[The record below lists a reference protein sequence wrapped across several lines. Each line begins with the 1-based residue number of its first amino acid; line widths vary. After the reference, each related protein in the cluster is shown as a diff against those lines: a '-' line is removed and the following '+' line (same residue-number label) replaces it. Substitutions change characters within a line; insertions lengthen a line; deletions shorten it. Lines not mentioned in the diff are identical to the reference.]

1 MMTTPSIEF
10 DVPISVGEGG
20 PVLVPAAAVSPSQV
34 PVPPLQCARGEDAS
48 ETVRLF
54 QTALERPLAENA
66 VLQQTLEEVVRQ
78 LSNRPIPDVRPEGI
92 GTRPAVAPT
101 VVVVQTP
108 DVVVQSPVEAV
119 ARGVEV
125 VPVVPVATPE
135 VAVARPVAE
144 PPVSVVQPPVETV
157 DRGVEV
163 VPVVPVATPEVV
175 VERPAVVPTVAI
187 VPPAVE
193 TVDRGVEVV
202 PVVPVATPEM
212 VVARPAAAPTVAIV
226 PPAVETVG
234 RGVEDVPVVPV
245 ATPEV
250 VVARPAVVPTV
261 AIVPPAVE
269 TVDRGVEVVPVVPV
283 ATPEVVVERPAVAP
297 TVAIVP
303 PAVETVGRGVED
315 VPVVPVATP
324 EVVVER
330 PAAALTERQDL
341 SGATAG
347 RMQEA
352 AVPAFE
358 VLGDGPVAPSVRG
371 EDEKTVEAL
380 DGVDSVVASGV
391 RPSEVAIP
399 SVPVVEVDTG
409 KQAVSAVDSVKAA
422 WSPVDVPKTETF
434 LAAANA
440 VADVL
445 LVTPGLLRGEGE
457 IRVHLRPDVL
467 EGSDVRI
474 SVVGRQ
480 LGIEFIPQ
488 TADVAVL
495 IERNRPQLEQHLATR
510 FQAFQLSVGVRR
522 ERSREVKGRTV

>member
-101 VVVVQTP
+101 VVVVQSS
-108 DVVVQSPVEAV
+108 DAVVQSPDAVVQAPVEAV
-119 ARGVEV
+119 DRGVEV

-163 VPVVPVATPEVV
+163 VPVVPVDTPEVV
-175 VERPAVVPTVAI
+175 VE
-187 VPPAVE
+187 
-193 TVDRGVEVV
+193 
-202 PVVPVATPEM
+202 
-212 VVARPAAAPTVAIV
+212 RPAAAPTVAIV

-245 ATPEV
+245 T
-250 VVARPAVVPTV
+250 
-261 AIVPPAVE
+261 
-269 TVDRGVEVVPVVPV
+269 
-283 ATPEVVVERPAVAP
+283 
-297 TVAIVP
+297 
-303 PAVETVGRGVED
+303 
-315 VPVVPVATP
+315 TP

-330 PAAALTERQDL
+330 PAAAPPVAVVPPPVETAERSAEIVPVATPEVVVVPDL
-341 SGATAG
+341 SGTGAEHLKESAG
-347 RMQEA
+347 S
-352 AVPAFE
+352 VLE
-358 VLGDGPVAPSVRG
+358 VIGDGPVAPSLRNEG
-371 EDEKTVEAL
+371 GKTIDEL
-380 DGVDSVVASGV
+380 DLVDSVVASGV
-391 RPSEVAIP
+391 RPSEMATP

-409 KQAVSAVDSVKAA
+409 KPAVSAVDSVKAA
-422 WSPVDVPKTETF
+422 WAPVDVPKTETF

-467 EGSDVRI
+467 AGSDVRI

-495 IERNRPQLEQHLATR
+495 IERNRSQLEQHLATR
-510 FQAFQLSVGVRR
+510 FQTFQLSVGVRR
-522 ERSREVKGRTV
+522 ERVREVKGGMV

>member
-20 PVLVPAAAVSPSQV
+20 PVLVPAAVVSSSQV

-92 GTRPAVAPT
+92 GTRPAAAPT
-101 VVVVQTP
+101 VVVVQTPDAVVQTP
-108 DVVVQSPVEAV
+108 DVVVQSPVEA
-119 ARGVEV
+119 
-125 VPVVPVATPE
+125 
-135 VAVARPVAE
+135 
-144 PPVSVVQPPVETV
+144 V

-175 VERPAVVPTVAI
+175 VVP
-187 VPPAVE
+187 
-193 TVDRGVEVV
+193 
-202 PVVPVATPEM
+202 
-212 VVARPAAAPTVAIV
+212 
-226 PPAVETVG
+226 
-234 RGVEDVPVVPV
+234 
-245 ATPEV
+245 
-250 VVARPAVVPTV
+250 
-261 AIVPPAVE
+261 
-269 TVDRGVEVVPVVPV
+269 
-283 ATPEVVVERPAVAP
+283 
-297 TVAIVP
+297 
-303 PAVETVGRGVED
+303 
-315 VPVVPVATP
+315 
-324 EVVVER
+324 
-330 PAAALTERQDL
+330 DL
-341 SGATAG
+341 SGTGTEHLKESAG
-347 RMQEA
+347 S
-352 AVPAFE
+352 VLE
-358 VLGDGPVAPSVRG
+358 VVGDGPVAPSLRNEG
-371 EDEKTVEAL
+371 GKTIDEL
-380 DGVDSVVASGV
+380 DLVDSVVASGV
-391 RPSEVAIP
+391 RPSEMATP
-399 SVPVVEVDTG
+399 SVPVVETDTG
-409 KQAVSAVDSVKAA
+409 KQAVSAVDAVKAA
-422 WSPVDVPKTETF
+422 WAPVDVPKTETF

-467 EGSDVRI
+467 QGSDVRI